1 MYSLV
6 RESDG
11 AGDSGPMSVAFW
23 EGEDEGYKSIYR
35 QDDARPRVGVSMRV
49 GSPYARTYQHQDWWQ
64 TTYVTEI
71 LEDTPTMVK
80 FKTRNSTYVWKCT

>member
-11 AGDSGPMSVAFW
+11 AGDSGHMSLALWVD
-23 EGEDEGYKSIYR
+23 EDGVLVTE
-35 QDDARPRVGVSMRV
+35 DNARPRIGVGMRV
-49 GSPYARTYQHQDWWQ
+49 GSIYGRTYHYQDWWQ

-71 LEDTPTMVK
+71 LEDTPTMVR